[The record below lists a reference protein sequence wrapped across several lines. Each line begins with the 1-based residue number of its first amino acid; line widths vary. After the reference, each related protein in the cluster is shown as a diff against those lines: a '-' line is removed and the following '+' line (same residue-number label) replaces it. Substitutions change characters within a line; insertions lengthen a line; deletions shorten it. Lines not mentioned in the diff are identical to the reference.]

1 MRFKNLIAVAILVFA
16 MLAMFIGGFRTGRVY
31 HEHEFQYICDRVEED
46 KWAVIEISCEC
57 GYHEMVDVEI
67 HP

>member
-1 MRFKNLIAVAILVFA
+1 MKNVLIVIFLAILF
-16 MLAMFIGGFRTGRVY
+16 LSGCSNRNT
-31 HEHEFQYICDRVEED
+31 HTHEFQYICDRVEEG